1 MKKLTALVL
10 TVLIFGCSSS
20 RLVDDYLDG
29 NSQHFQ
35 AKKVLILGVTL
46 DSVMQRQFEYSLQ
59 QALEV
64 EGVVAIK
71 SVDFFP
77 TSFSGSNQT
86 EEDLQH
92 IENQLFNTDFDAV
105 IFSKLTG
112 QSSQL
117 SIGQSYRNLSKS
129 WESFRDHYG
138 TNASVYSLEEVEEY
152 PVYFT
157 ETSLYCVCP
166 QRERDLIW
174 RGKINIVNPSGSA
187 SVIRDYVK
195 LIVKTLK
202 SHNLLVGK

>member
-1 MKKLTALVL
+1 KSGNSTINLIAMKKLTALVL

-117 SIGQSYRNLSKS
+117 SIGQSYR
-129 WESFRDHYG
+129 
-138 TNASVYSLEEVEEY
+138 
-152 PVYFT
+152 
-157 ETSLYCVCP
+157 
-166 QRERDLIW
+166 
-174 RGKINIVNPSGSA
+174 
-187 SVIRDYVK
+187 
-195 LIVKTLK
+195 
-202 SHNLLVGK
+202 